1 MKAPSEDPSS
11 GDTSPLAFLTLLP
24 TRRPGLCILLSLLV
38 ALPLLLQLPRVQTVD
53 NVDYFTV
60 EDDPDAAFY
69 ETIKETFGDDE
80 FFVIAFSSP
89 ELFSPP
95 LLHMISRVTREL
107 EALPEVREVQS
118 LSNVDYVHGDEEFF
132 EVRPFLERIPE
143 DAAGLDTL
151 RKQALDNRL
160 YVGNLVSA
168 DGRTT
173 AIVVFPV
180 MKGSEDG
187 GFRKRLLDK
196 TNAILDGYGSLV
208 DKFHLAG
215 WTVTNYSLSHY
226 MKADVS
232 VFIPLCYLF
241 VTLTVWLV
249 FRNARLTL
257 LAVANIS
264 MCTGATMGAFPLLG
278 ITLNNITTIVPPLI
292 MAMALSD
299 VVHIFAHLDRDA
311 LARAQSPAAA
321 LHAILQRVIAPS
333 FLCSLTTAVGFI
345 SLAVSDI
352 PPIKDFAYTA
362 SLGMVFEFLF
372 SFLFLPP
379 LLLRCR
385 PERIFTHEGT
395 GTAFTRPLQAL
406 SDFVQRRPAA
416 ISVAAAL
423 MIGMSIWQAYSI
435 KIETNLLEFFKST
448 TPLRQELTFVE
459 SRLSGVGSLDISLKA
474 AAPDAF
480 RDPGNLLVIERIQ
493 ARAETLAGVDR
504 TMSFVDFL
512 KDMNQAFHNEDPEFH
527 VLPDSREL
535 VSQYLLLYDSDDI
548 EDFITS
554 QYDHAR
560 ILVRISEHSSAGQAA
575 IIEDLRSFIAT
586 LGADGLEIR
595 ITGRAVQDV
604 NTIDALV
611 WGQVQSLALAA
622 AVIFLIMFLALR
634 SFATGALSIIP
645 NIFPIALNFGIMGA
659 LDIPLNTATALIS
672 VVALGIAVDDTIHF
686 LTEYNRKRT
695 RNQPV
700 RVALAEV
707 TTEKGVALSA
717 TSIILTIGFGVLIFS
732 NFTPTMNFGGLSAVI
747 MITAW
752 VGDLIVLPATILLF
766 QNKWFPGTPQSR

>member
-1 MKAPSEDPSS
+1 MKAPSEDPS

-60 EDDPDAAFY
+60 EGDPDAAFY

-80 FFVIAFSSP
+80 FFVIAFTSP

-95 LLHMISRVTREL
+95 LLHMISNVTREL

-168 DGRTT
+168 DGLTT

-196 TNAILDGYGSLV
+196 TNAILDGHGSLV

-321 LHAILQRVIAPS
+321 VQAILHRVITPS

-395 GTAFTRPLQAL
+395 GIAFTRPLQAL
-406 SDFVQRRPAA
+406 SDFVQRRPVA
-416 ISVAAAL
+416 ISGAAAL
-423 MIGMSIWQAYSI
+423 LIGMSIWQASAI
-435 KIETNLLEFFKST
+435 KVETNLLEFFKST

-493 ARAETLAGVDR
+493 AHAETLAGVDR

-512 KDMNQAFHNEDPEFH
+512 KDMNQAFHNEDPAFH

-586 LGADGLEIR
+586 LGANGLEIR

-766 QNKWFPGTPQSR
+766 QNKWFPGTPKSL

>member
-11 GDTSPLAFLTLLP
+11 SDASPLAFLTLLP

-60 EDDPDAAFY
+60 EGDPDAAFY
-69 ETIKETFGDDE
+69 ETVKETFGDDE
-80 FFVIAFSSP
+80 FFVIAFTSP

-95 LLHMISRVTREL
+95 LLNMISRVTREL

-118 LSNVDYVHGDEEFF
+118 LSNVDYVHGDDEFF
-132 EVRPFLERIPE
+132 EVRPFLDRIPE

-168 DGRTT
+168 DGRTS
-173 AIVVFPV
+173 AIVVFPA

-196 TNAILDGYGSLV
+196 TNVILDGHRSLV

-215 WTVTNYSLSHY
+215 WTVTNFSLSHY

-249 FRNARLTL
+249 FRNTRLTL

-321 LHAILQRVIAPS
+321 LHAILHRIIAPS

-406 SDFVQRRPAA
+406 SDFVQRRPVA
-416 ISVAAAL
+416 ISGAAAL
-423 MIGMSIWQAYSI
+423 LIGMSIWQASAI
-435 KIETNLLEFFKST
+435 KVETNLLDFFKST

-493 ARAETLAGVDR
+493 AHAETLAGVDR

-512 KDMNQAFHNEDPEFH
+512 KDMNQAFHNEDPAFH

-548 EDFITS
+548 EDFITT

-700 RVALAEV
+700 RVSLAEV

-766 QNKWFPGTPQSR
+766 QNKWFPGTPQSL

>member
-11 GDTSPLAFLTLLP
+11 SDASPLAFLTLLP

-60 EDDPDAAFY
+60 EGDPDAAFY
-69 ETIKETFGDDE
+69 ETVKETFGDDE
-80 FFVIAFSSP
+80 FFVIAFTSP

-95 LLHMISRVTREL
+95 LLNMISRVTREL

-118 LSNVDYVHGDEEFF
+118 LSNVDYVHGDDEFF
-132 EVRPFLERIPE
+132 EVRPFLDRIPE

-168 DGRTT
+168 DGRTS
-173 AIVVFPV
+173 AIVVFPA

-196 TNAILDGYGSLV
+196 TNVILDGHRSLV

-215 WTVTNYSLSHY
+215 WTVTNFSLSHY

-249 FRNARLTL
+249 FRNTRLTL

-321 LHAILQRVIAPS
+321 LHAILHRIIAPS

-406 SDFVQRRPAA
+406 SGFVQRRPAA
-416 ISVAAAL
+416 ISAAAAL
-423 MIGMSIWQAYSI
+423 LIGISIWQASAI
-435 KIETNLLEFFKST
+435 KVETNLLEFFKAT

-480 RDPGNLLVIERIQ
+480 RDPANLLVIERIQ
-493 ARAETLAGVDR
+493 AHAEALAGVDR

-512 KDMNQAFHNEDPEFH
+512 KDMNQAFHNEDSAFH

-548 EDFITS
+548 EDFITA

-575 IIEDLRSFIAT
+575 IIEDLRSFIAA
-586 LGADGLEIR
+586 LDAVGLEIR

-700 RVALAEV
+700 RDALAEV

-766 QNKWFPGTPQSR
+766 QNTWHPDTPQSL